1 MDVAKD
7 KSVTWKKS
15 DYYGLDEFIKVRV
28 LETYPHAHILI
39 YLGSTWD

>member
-1 MDVAKD
+1 MDVEKD

-15 DYYGLDEFIKVRV
+15 DYYGLDELIKVHV
-28 LETYPHAHILI
+28 LETYPQAHILI